1 MKNIVLAICCVLL
14 SSSAF
19 ADCESDARA
28 AFARITTSGPYHFE
42 RTKWNRGKS
51 YLLIGKSI
59 PNYRTYYRY
68 IGEAHEEFFEKKIT
82 NK

>member
-28 AFARITTSGPYHFE
+28 AFARIKTFGTLPFRKDE
-42 RTKWNRGKS
+42 V
-51 YLLIGKSI
+51 
-59 PNYRTYYRY
+59 
-68 IGEAHEEFFEKKIT
+68 E
-82 NK
+82 